1 MKNALIIIVI
11 ILIVVGGI
19 VLIDRGSKNS
29 SETGS
34 KIDAAAP
41 DFAAGDFNGKIISK
55 SDYQGKNI
63 LLYFNEGV
71 GCPPCWQQVVSLQA
85 EKDKFSSLNT
95 EVLTVVVDPA
105 ATIKSTIETYKI
117 TSPVLIDDNKK
128 VSTDYEVLNM
138 NSSMHMGQKPGHTFV
153 LIGSDNK
160 IKWVGDYPE
169 MNASTNEILEKVKA
183 SLQG

>member
-1 MKNALIIIVI
+1 MYEFSLKSLIEKGIFGEMIRLGNTSI
-11 ILIVVGGI
+11 KTIFYSSSLITILSI
-19 VLIDRGSKNS
+19 
-29 SETGS
+29 
-34 KIDAAAP
+34 A
-41 DFAAGDFNGKIISK
+41 
-55 SDYQGKNI
+55 
-63 LLYFNEGV
+63 
-71 GCPPCWQQVVSLQA
+71 QA